1 MMDEK
6 LQKIEAKKLL
16 AQKMINEGSSF
27 GEIARLLNISMS
39 TSRRYALNLVQSDKN
54 EVKNTQQKN
63 EIEKK

>member
-1 MMDEK
+1 MDEK

-54 EVKNTQQKN
+54 EVKNTQ
-63 EIEKK
+63 

>member
-1 MMDEK
+1 MDEK